1 MRLRR
6 TADEPRIELIPLI
19 DVMCFLLTF
28 FFYSF
33 AFMARIELVPMEL
46 RKVTSGERAGPKP
59 AATVSIDLEGR
70 IFFNREPVVLD
81 DLRGKVMAAREAKP
95 ETIVYLALADGAGTV
110 DRAPVLQDV
119 WDRLKDTG
127 VSVNIVGKPKE
138 DR

>member
-6 TADEPRIELIPLI
+6 NDSEPRIELIPLI

-46 RKVTSGERAGPKP
+46 RKFTTGVRAEPKP
-59 AATVSIDLEGR
+59 AATVSIDLQGR
-70 IFFNREPVVLD
+70 VFFNREAINLD
-81 DLRGKVMAAREAKP
+81 DLRRLAMEAKAAKP
-95 ETIVYLALADGAGTV
+95 ETVIYVAVADGQGSV

-119 WDRLKDTG
+119 WDRLKDVG
-127 VSVNIVGKPKE
+127 MPVNIVGKPR
-138 DR
+138 DDH